1 MLTFRDVGG
10 GGCKQGPLGI
20 SADLRRLHGMV
31 EKGWSD
37 GAVALVLEG
46 FELVTLPKPMLQ
58 RRRTARFRPYRA
70 EDDGMWAVSG

>member
-1 MLTFRDVGG
+1 MWGS
-10 GGCKQGPLGI
+10 LGTYVH
-20 SADLRRLHGMV
+20 LRRLHFMV

-46 FELVTLPKPMLQ
+46 FVIGTPSKPMLQ
-58 RRRTARFRPYRA
+58 RRQTALFRPYRA

>member
-1 MLTFRDVGG
+1 MWGS
-10 GGCKQGPLGI
+10 LGI
-20 SADLRRLHGMV
+20 SADLRRLRGMV

-46 FELVTLPKPMLQ
+46 FVMGTPSKPMLQ
-58 RRRTARFRPYRA
+58 RRRTALFRPYRA